1 MWMIVII
8 IAIALGQCYIFFCKT
23 LPGIK
28 RYKSIFNNTDNLQL
42 KKKEVRTGTRIVEK
56 PVTEYQYDAVSHS
69 FVSKDSGQV
78 ETVEEEYEYEVGT
91 KAPQIHGGN
100 ESDVFKRI
108 IDSINRYLRENE
120 SRTSDFALLK
130 DIVDRNT
137 DAVEEDTRELIP
149 LPLYLGLAGTMLGI
163 ALGVGSLVFGHGLEA
178 MFNAE
183 NTGVSAQ
190 GIAPL
195 LRDVSLAMICS
206 FIGLLFT
213 TWGTFSMR
221 KTKTAVE
228 SDKHGFLSWMQA
240 KLLPEM
246 PDNASSVMQKLTGDL
261 KSFNRD
267 FERNGQHL
275 NQALQAI
282 NQATKDNARLLE
294 AVNELKQV
302 RVAGSNLALYERLTA
317 ATSEIG
323 TLASYLNNCNSYL
336 EQVRALNEKL
346 DKSEQR
352 MRALEEMGE
361 YFHKEKSQIE
371 HVSNTTLNAVGHT
384 DEAIRKS
391 TEQFAENIASY
402 FTKMQE
408 ALVKQSEKLDK
419 ALDEQQQVI
428 VKKTGELSQLV
439 NELKNLQDVKRTM
452 KEMLDAYR
460 EQNKLLSAAISQRGN
475 NTTPLLIQQ
484 PKAKLPVWLVAIVI
498 AVAVLILMAVL
509 LYFAHTFHLFNL

>member
-1 MWMIVII
+1 MWMVVII
-8 IAIALGQCYIFFCKT
+8 IAIALGQCYIFFGKT
-23 LPGIK
+23 LPGIR

-42 KKKEVRTGTRIVEK
+42 KKKEVRTGIREVGSPDFASDVYYD
-56 PVTEYQYDAVSHS
+56 PVSN
-69 FVSKDSGQV
+69 
-78 ETVEEEYEYEVGT
+78 TVKHKTDKIIEEYEYEVDIN
-91 KAPQIHGGN
+91 APQIHGGN
-100 ESDVFKRI
+100 KSDVFKRI

-178 MFNAE
+178 MFNSQ
-183 NTGVSAQ
+183 NTSVSAQ

-206 FIGLLFT
+206 FIGLLLT
-213 TWGTFSMR
+213 TWGTFNMR
-221 KTKTAVE
+221 KTKTTVE

-267 FERNGQHL
+267 FERNGQQL

-323 TLASYLNNCNSYL
+323 TLASYLNHCNSYL

-352 MRALEEMGE
+352 MKALEEMGE
-361 YFHKEKSQIE
+361 YFQKEKSQIE
-371 HVSNTTLNAVGHT
+371 HVSNTTLNTVGHT

-408 ALVKQSEKLDK
+408 ALVKQSEKMGK

-460 EQNKLLSAAISQRGN
+460 EQNKLLTAAASQRGN
-475 NTTPLLIQQ
+475 NATPLPTQQ
-484 PKAKLPVWLVAIVI
+484 PPVKLPVWLVTIVI

-509 LYFAHTFHLFNL
+509 LYFAQTLHFFNL

>member
-8 IAIALGQCYIFFCKT
+8 IAIALFQFYIFFGKT
-23 LPGIK
+23 LPGIN
-28 RYKSIFNNTDNLQL
+28 RYKGIFKGTDNLQL
-42 KKKEVRTGTRIVEK
+42 KKK
-56 PVTEYQYDAVSHS
+56 Y
-69 FVSKDSGQV
+69 
-78 ETVEEEYEYEVGT
+78 EESI
-91 KAPQIHGGN
+91 KAPQILGGSD
-100 ESDVFKRI
+100 SDVFKQIRK
-108 IDSINRYLRENE
+108 SINRYLHENE
-120 SRTSDFALLK
+120 NRTSDFALLK

-163 ALGVGSLVFGHGLEA
+163 ALGVLSLDLNKIFSDAGVQAGS
-178 MFNAE
+178 
-183 NTGVSAQ
+183 
-190 GIAPL
+190 IDPL
-195 LRDVSLAMICS
+195 LKDVAYAMICS
-206 FIGLLFT
+206 FIGLVFT
-213 TWGTFSMR
+213 TIGTFFMR
-221 KTKTAVE
+221 STKTAVE

-267 FERNGQHL
+267 FERNGQQL

-302 RVAGSNLALYERLTA
+302 RVAGSNLALYERLSA

-323 TLASYLNNCNSYL
+323 TLASYLNHCNSYL
-336 EQVRALNEKL
+336 EQVRTLNEKL

-352 MRALEEMGE
+352 MKALEEMGD
-361 YFHKEKSQIE
+361 YFRKEKSKIE
-371 HVSNTTLNAVGHT
+371 HVSNTTLNAIGHT

-391 TEQFAENIASY
+391 TEKFSDNIASY
-402 FTKMQE
+402 FTLMQE
-408 ALVKQSEKLDK
+408 VLVKQSEKLSK

-428 VKKTGELSQLV
+428 VKKTSELSQLA
-439 NELKNLQDVKRTM
+439 NEIKNLQDVKRTM

-460 EQNKLLSAAISQRGN
+460 EQNKLLTAAVSQRGN
-475 NTTPLLIQQ
+475 NATPPSIQQ
-484 PKAKLPVWLVAIVI
+484 PKANLPVWLTIVI
-498 AVAVLILMAVL
+498 IVVAVLIILAIL
-509 LYFAHTFHLFNL
+509 LYFAQTFHFFHL

>member
-8 IAIALGQCYIFFCKT
+8 IAIALGQCYIFFGKT
-23 LPGIK
+23 LPGIR

-42 KKKEVRTGTRIVEK
+42 KKKEVRTGIREVGSPDFASDVYYD
-56 PVTEYQYDAVSHS
+56 PVSN
-69 FVSKDSGQV
+69 
-78 ETVEEEYEYEVGT
+78 TVKHKTDKIIEEYEYEVDIN
-91 KAPQIHGGN
+91 APQIHGGN

-163 ALGVGSLVFGHGLEA
+163 AIGVLSLDLNAILGAAGVQAGS
-178 MFNAE
+178 
-183 NTGVSAQ
+183 
-190 GIAPL
+190 IAPL
-195 LRDVSLAMICS
+195 LKDVAFAMICS
-206 FIGLLFT
+206 FIGLVFT
-213 TWGTFSMR
+213 TIGTFVMR
-221 KTKTAVE
+221 STKTEVE
-228 SDKHGFLSWMQA
+228 SEKHGFLSWMQA

-267 FERNGQHL
+267 FERNGQQL

-323 TLASYLNNCNSYL
+323 TLASYLNHCNSYL

-352 MRALEEMGE
+352 MKALEEMGE

-384 DEAIRKS
+384 DEAIRKT

-408 ALVKQSEKLDK
+408 ALVKQSEKLGK

-460 EQNKLLSAAISQRGN
+460 EQNKLLSAAVSQRSN
-475 NTTPLLIQQ
+475 NATPLSIQQ

-509 LYFAHTFHLFNL
+509 LYFAQTLHLFNL